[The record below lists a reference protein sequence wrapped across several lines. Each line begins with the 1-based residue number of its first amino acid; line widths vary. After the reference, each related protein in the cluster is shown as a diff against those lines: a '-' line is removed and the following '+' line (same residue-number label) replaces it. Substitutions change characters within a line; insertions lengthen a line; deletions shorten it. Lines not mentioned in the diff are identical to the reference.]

1 MPDVIGKTAIVTG
14 SGSGIGAAT
23 ARALAAAGANV
34 TVADINLAGAESV
47 VESIRA
53 SGGNALALGVDVSD
67 EAQIIAAI
75 AATVEEFGGL
85 HILHN
90 NAADVGRAQ
99 MEADA
104 LIDEMELE
112 TWERTMAVNLRGS
125 MLCTKYA
132 IPHFRAAGE
141 GVIINT
147 SSGGG
152 MRGEPL
158 RTAYGTSKAA
168 LVGFT
173 RNVAAQYGRENIRCV
188 GIAPGLILTP
198 AAEANLPQEQLQRIL
213 RHQPLP
219 RLGRPEDIGN
229 TVVFLASDA
238 ARFITGITILV
249 DGGLHSHSTTYADMV
264 ELLPAKSV
272 GGPATAA

>member
-1 MPDVIGKTAIVTG
+1 MGKTAIVTG

-141 GVIINT
+141 GVVINT

-229 TVVFLASDA
+229 TVAFLASDA

-272 GGPATAA
+272 AGPATAA

>member
-1 MPDVIGKTAIVTG
+1 MADLAGKTAFVTG
-14 SGSGIGAAT
+14 AGSGIGAAT
-23 ARALAAAGANV
+23 ARALATAGANV
-34 TVADINLAGAESV
+34 AVADINLASAEGV

-53 SGGNALALGVDVSD
+53 SGGNALAVGVDVSD
-67 EAQIIAAI
+67 EGQVAAAV

-90 NAADVGRAQ
+90 NAADVSRAQ
-99 MEADA
+99 TVADA
-104 LIDEMELE
+104 LIDEMDLE
-112 TWERTMAVNLRGS
+112 TWERAMAVNLRGC

-132 IPHFRAAGE
+132 VPHFRAAGE
-141 GVIINT
+141 GVVINT

-168 LVGFT
+168 IVGFT

-188 GIAPGLILTP
+188 AIAPGLILTP
-198 AAEANLPQEQLQRIL
+198 ASEAGFSEEMLQKIL

-238 ARFITGITILV
+238 ARFITGVTILV
-249 DGGLHSHSTTYADMV
+249 DGGLHSHSTTYVDTV
-264 ELLPAKSV
+264 ETLPAKSRS
-272 GGPATAA
+272 